1 MYLITSIGPG
11 PQVVIYLII
20 FIGPGAQDVMY
31 LIISIG
37 PGPPIVIYFVR
48 EVYEYYNTRKCCVCV
63 CERDVR
69 ILQNSHIPTHTHIHM
84 QSWFRV

>member
-37 PGPPIVIYFVR
+37 PGGPVVVYFVC

-63 CERDVR
+63 YVCERCTN
-69 ILQNSHIPTHTHIHM
+69 ITKLTHTHTHTHTHAIM
-84 QSWFRV
+84 V